1 MNKLRRL
8 FYIFLMVNYGLFCQ
22 AQIEPDK
29 FIRIYRNGEVLK
41 SFRASEI
48 DYIEIEDYVATPEEV
63 KATPEESSITISWLP
78 VEGAVYSVYRSVD
91 NLSFGLLAEGI
102 EEAFYV
108 DESPIPGISYYR
120 VVATVKGVVSE
131 CSESVE
137 AGLFFPVDVTTCSTE
152 AIDLSVAIW
161 KENQRFYL
169 TPDQFLNADMREVR
183 VEGLAVKTRAGEFII
198 SPTL

>member
-63 KATPEESSITISWLP
+63 KATPEESSIIISWLP

-91 NLSFGLLAEGI
+91 NLSFGLLAE
-102 EEAFYV
+102 
-108 DESPIPGISYYR
+108 
-120 VVATVKGVVSE
+120 
-131 CSESVE
+131 
-137 AGLFFPVDVTTCSTE
+137 
-152 AIDLSVAIW
+152 
-161 KENQRFYL
+161 
-169 TPDQFLNADMREVR
+169 
-183 VEGLAVKTRAGEFII
+183 
-198 SPTL
+198 